1 MKANQ
6 SKSFQSA
13 HKRSFQSDLFTDYSH
28 MRRTEMTY
36 TDSDITLE
44 AIAGHII
51 WGLSKLFVAIKFL
64 IFTLVWKPLQSLH
77 LPWFKIGFFSLVAF
91 VIFKKDFSFSA
102 QPDQKRLVA
111 AKNEEQKFSTG
122 ETWFGRMLGAGSDNR
137 KIDLDSN
144 SENNPFIALPSDDA
158 ADKKAKSYIRR
169 FAKIAVTEMH
179 KFGIPA
185 SVKMAQ
191 GLLESRNGESALSTK
206 NNNHFG
212 IKCFSKKCKKG
223 HCSNFGDDHHKDFF
237 RKYDNAW
244 ASWRA
249 HSQMLATGR
258 YKKLIEQGD
267 DYEDWAKGLKKL
279 GYATDKNYD
288 EKLIQTIEKYQLY
301 LLDNL

>member
-13 HKRSFQSDLFTDYSH
+13 HKRSFQSDLFTGYSH
-28 MRRTEMTY
+28 MRRTEMAY
-36 TDSDITLE
+36 TDSAITLE
-44 AIAGHII
+44 AIAGHIF

-91 VIFKKDFSFSA
+91 VIFKKDFNYST

-122 ETWFGRMLGAGSDNR
+122 ETWFGRMFGAGSDSR

-144 SENNPFIALPSDDA
+144 SENNPFIALPSDDT

-191 GLLESRNGESALSTK
+191 GLLESRNGESALSLK

-267 DYEDWAKGLKKL
+267 DYEHWAKGLKKL